1 LYSECRSRDDDNR
14 TETLPCGKR
23 DVDAGESEAC
33 YDRSA
38 VATRWVCSRTGTELT
53 APTFTSY
60 GAIGTSA
67 MVYVISGAV
76 VIEIFAVPA
85 LYAAWRGR

>member
-1 LYSECRSRDDDNR
+1 VLRPECSCNPLGMFAHRN
-14 TETLPCGKR
+14 GI
-23 DVDAGESEAC
+23 
-33 YDRSA
+33 
-38 VATRWVCSRTGTELT
+38 T